1 MGDSG
6 ELVCSECPQAVVA
19 AATAELCSP
28 VHWRSSA
35 KPSAFEKQLN
45 FKMFWL
51 YWFAVL
57 LGFGLV
63 CFAFSPQIPYDILAT
78 GRV

>member
-6 ELVCSECPQAVVA
+6 EPVCSECPQAVVA

-28 VHWRSSA
+28 VHWGSSA

-57 LGFGLV
+57 LGFGLLFPLRSLV
-63 CFAFSPQIPYDILAT
+63 TF
-78 GRV
+78 